1 MSPMSGPRDKLT
13 PEELAMALS
22 NYDLGIIRSAKDLER
37 GAHGAAKIVVESDRG
52 SYLLK
57 RRIKGRDD
65 PQHVAFTHAL
75 QHYLL
80 EHNFPLPQ
88 LVHTRSGQDALLR
101 IRDGVYE
108 LFEYISAD
116 EHDNGIIAAYE
127 AGRML
132 GLYHRLVGDFPED
145 PPEEKGNYHNAPH
158 VLRSFKTVG
167 EKLVAAGE
175 QPASRVVGVLRDLR
189 ETYKS
194 SATTVEKFG
203 LPTWETQI
211 IHCDWHPGNMLF
223 EKGHVVAV
231 LDFDSARLGQRV
243 IDVANGVLQFS
254 FINGGRDLSKWT
266 DAADDLRARRFLR
279 GYDSLVTLSEAE
291 LRTVPFLMQEALIA
305 QAIGPIL
312 RSGTYAGLDALGF
325 LEVVLRKVRWI
336 AGNAASLHLHDEE

>member
-1 MSPMSGPRDKLT
+1 MASPRDKLT
-13 PEELAMALS
+13 PEELAIALS

-37 GAHGAAKIVVESDRG
+37 GAHGAAKIIVESDRG

-65 PQHVAFTHAL
+65 PRHVAFTHAI

-88 LVHTRSGQDALLR
+88 LIHTRSGQDALLR

-108 LFEYISAD
+108 LFEYIPAD
-116 EHDNGIIAAYE
+116 DHDHGIIAAYE

-132 GLYHRLVGDFPED
+132 GLFHRLVADFPDD

-158 VLRSFKTVG
+158 VLRSFKTI
-167 EKLVAAGE
+167 GE
-175 QPASRVVGVLRDLR
+175 QLVEKREHPSGDIVGLLRDLR

-194 SATTVEKFG
+194 AAAAVEKFG
-203 LPTWETQI
+203 LSNWETQI
-211 IHCDWHPGNMLF
+211 IHADWHPGNMLF

-231 LDFDSARLGQRV
+231 LDFDSARLGRRV

-266 DAADDLRARRFLR
+266 DRADELRARRFLR
-279 GYDSLVTLSEAE
+279 GYDSLITLSEAE

-305 QAIGPIL
+305 QAVGPIL
-312 RSGTYAGLDALGF
+312 RTGAYAGLDAFGF
-325 LEVVLRKVRWI
+325 LQVVLRKVRWI
-336 AGNAASLHLHDEE
+336 AGNAAALHLPDEE